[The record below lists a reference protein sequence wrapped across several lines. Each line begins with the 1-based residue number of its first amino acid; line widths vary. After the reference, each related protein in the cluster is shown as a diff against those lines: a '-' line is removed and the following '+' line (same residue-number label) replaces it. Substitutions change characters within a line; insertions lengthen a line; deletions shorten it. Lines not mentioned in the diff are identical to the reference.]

1 MIRAVDSTIPLRTLL
16 PGLDPTEYKLHC
28 AVWNGEEQPLEVFAR
43 SRDEWAAWNS
53 WRPGTNAFNRRF
65 IFSMIQIYTEPH
77 RWLYG
82 GIFEVVGRRP
92 NPHTF
97 SYDVELREE
106 VPPGCVGRLKLA
118 FRLPGRTIRL
128 RFENV
133 IDQIEVAG
141 ILPLP
146 YAGQPFPG
154 HDSIN
159 IPLRQMETVYAQ
171 QRADWKNALEH
182 MKGVYVIHDRTS
194 GKPYVGSAYGDTGIW
209 ARWGQYVASVHGGN
223 IDLRALVDR
232 DGDERVRDNLVFAL
246 LEYWPMRTW
255 DDIVLQRESYWKD
268 VLMSRTFG
276 HNSN

>member
-1 MIRAVDSTIPLRTLL
+1 
-16 PGLDPTEYKLHC
+16 
-28 AVWNGEEQPLEVFAR
+28 
-43 SRDEWAAWNS
+43 
-53 WRPGTNAFNRRF
+53 
-65 IFSMIQIYTEPH
+65 
-77 RWLYG
+77 
-82 GIFEVVGRRP
+82 
-92 NPHTF
+92 
-97 SYDVELREE
+97 
-106 VPPGCVGRLKLA
+106 
-118 FRLPGRTIRL
+118 
-128 RFENV
+128 
-133 IDQIEVAG
+133 
-141 ILPLP
+141 
-146 YAGQPFPG
+146 
-154 HDSIN
+154 
-159 IPLRQMETVYAQ
+159 METVYAQ

-209 ARWGQYVASVHGGN
+209 AWWGQYVASVHGGN